1 MSAEVAVDRR
11 PLYPVTEAD
20 KLRRV
25 ISSLRQDDGTEL
37 VVSRYGDAVWDFW
50 PAIPAG
56 NLVPSEKRIN
66 WALSLPDGRTLLD
79 PEHAVL
85 LASAKDFAYSLLLD
99 PVEGRRPP
107 KAQTLVKKHRKGLAP
122 LLRWMVQN
130 GYRRFA
136 DIVDFEPYVVY
147 AKAGSGVPGRTPTAK
162 TVTSQLAVVEDL
174 WLQSPKLAD
183 GLATHPWPG
192 ESSAS
197 LAGLSR
203 RGHRRPKTA
212 YIPDVVAR
220 RLVREAL
227 VYINDKAE
235 TILSTREAATAAQER
250 AKARGVAHPDSLSSV
265 AITVARAH
273 GYQGA
278 NALRAEERLLRTAC
292 YIVISFFSGIRDS
305 EVTSIEE
312 GCMVRETTS
321 EGYDLWWLHATLH
334 KTTRNP
340 QGLPAKWMVPAVVE
354 RAVQV
359 LEPMTRPLRAA
370 LQASIGALEARLQSS
385 QREGPEPVALHRR
398 LHVARHNARKLL
410 LCRDL
415 RSGEIVVPGNGSLNR
430 ALKDFVAVLD
440 IRDHNGQL
448 WNLHSHQFRRTF
460 ARFVARHVLGDL
472 YYLSHHFKHWSID
485 MTAYYADE
493 AMDHELLG
501 DIARTREDLQQS
513 IIARWFDDGSA
524 LAGGAAARLASF
536 RSSVLT
542 AKNRAELIGQIGED
556 AYIRG
561 TGHSWCLS
569 VSTSASGSLCIF
581 EKTLCIECPNGVIDR
596 SHVRV
601 WREIE
606 RQQRLVL
613 DGADL
618 GLPARRRAERFLNE
632 ARKVVET
639 LESRVE
645 EVANAEL
652 LTCTS

>member
-11 PLYPVTEAD
+11 PLYPVTDAD

-25 ISSLRQDDGTEL
+25 VSSVRQDDGAEL
-37 VVSRYGDAVWDFW
+37 IVSRYGDAVWDFW
-50 PAIPAG
+50 PSIPTG
-56 NLVPSEKRIN
+56 NIVPSEKRLN
-66 WALSLPDGRTLLD
+66 WALSLPDGHTLLD

-85 LASAKDFAYSLLLD
+85 LASAKDFIYSLLLD

-107 KAQTLVKKHRKGLAP
+107 KAQTVVKKLRKGLTP

-130 GYRRFA
+130 GYRRFG
-136 DIVDFEPYVVY
+136 DIVDFEQYVVY
-147 AKAGSGVPGRTPTAK
+147 AKAGSGRHGRTPTAK

-174 WLQSPKLAD
+174 WLQSPKVAD
-183 GLATHPWPG
+183 GLAAHPWPG

-203 RGHRRPKTA
+203 RGDHRPKTA
-212 YIPDVVAR
+212 YIPDAVAR
-220 RLVREAL
+220 QLVQEAL
-227 VYINDKAE
+227 VYVNDKAE
-235 TILSTREAATAAQER
+235 SILSTREAATAAQER
-250 AKARGVAHPDSLSSV
+250 AKARGVAHPDSLSTV
-265 AITVARAH
+265 AITVAR
-273 GYQGA
+273 GYGYRGA

-305 EVTSIEE
+305 EITSIEE
-312 GCMVRETTS
+312 RCIVRETTP

-334 KTTRNP
+334 KTTRNL
-340 QGLPAKWMVPAVVE
+340 QGLPAKWIVPPVVE

-359 LEPMTRPLRAA
+359 LERMARPLRAA
-370 LQASIGALEARLQSS
+370 LRAKTSTLEARLENT
-385 QREGPEPVALHRR
+385 QRVAPERVALNRR
-398 LHVARHNARKLL
+398 LHAARQHARKLF

-415 RSGEIVVPGNGSLNR
+415 RSGEIAVRGTGSLNR
-430 ALKDFVAVLD
+430 ALKDFVAALD

-460 ARFVARHVLGDL
+460 AQFVARHALGDL
-472 YYLSHHFKHWSID
+472 HYLRHHFKHWSID
-485 MTAYYADE
+485 MTAYYASE

-501 DIARTREDLQQS
+501 DISRTREELQQS
-513 IIARWFDDGSA
+513 IIARWFDDGSP
-524 LAGGAAARLASF
+524 LAGGAAARLESF

-542 AKNRAELIGQIGED
+542 VKNRAELVSQIAED

-569 VSTSASGSLCIF
+569 APASASGSLCIF

-596 SHVRV
+596 SHVGV

-606 RQQRLVL
+606 RQQLLVL
-613 DGADL
+613 DSADL
-618 GLPARRRAERFLNE
+618 GLPGRRRAERFLNE
-632 ARKVVET
+632 ARKIVKI
-639 LESRVE
+639 LESRMEE
-645 EVANAEL
+645 EVANERA
-652 LTCTS
+652 